1 MSFLRTLILL
11 SVVGV
16 AGTTFGQDYTL
27 RFGDSVGAV
36 GGEATI
42 AVILDTIPEALEVSG
57 WSLGVCHGPEVDI
70 VEVVDGGTTSS
81 LEPSFVNSQTSPGQ
95 GWAVGVVISLLGNVT
110 LPPGNGY
117 QVHLARYSLLEEG
130 TAPLDFCNTIGS
142 PPVETLVVDQFSGTF
157 PPNQISG
164 AIEIGLVPPI
174 DVCLTDATG
183 IPGDAVTFDVRADNP
198 VPFDGFAF
206 GIAAPADSFSFD
218 QITPG
223 QAIDDATGG
232 AGPDY
237 FFANL
242 APAGGEGATV
252 ACLLN
257 LSAPF
262 DEVPA
267 GIDQQLCV
275 IAGTIDE
282 NAAENST
289 IALTFTEALGT
300 PAVLPRLVSAGT
312 SITPILSNAEI
323 TVEEGI
329 TGTPFLRGDVSG
341 DGDVAL
347 ADAINLATYLF
358 GMGDEPGC
366 LVASD
371 VNDDGGAGIDDVIVL
386 LTYLFGGGAEP
397 PAPFPTCGED
407 LTPDD
412 QTCNVAPVCP

>member
-1 MSFLRTLILL
+1 MSIARALSFLIVL
-11 SVVGV
+11 SFSGIAV
-16 AGTTFGQDYTL
+16 GQDYTL

-42 AVILDTIPEALEVSG
+42 AVLLDTVPDTLEVSG

-70 VEVVDGGTTSS
+70 IEVTDGGTTLS
-81 LEPSFVNSQTSPGQ
+81 LQPGFLDSQVSPGS
-95 GWAVGVVISLLGNVT
+95 GWAVGVVISLFGDVT

-117 QVHLARYSLLEEG
+117 ALHLARYSLLQEG
-130 TAPLDFCNTIGS
+130 TAPLNFCDSIGS
-142 PPVETLVVDQFSGTF
+142 PPVATVIVDSASVTL
-157 PPNQISG
+157 PPTQVSG

-174 DVCLTDATG
+174 DVCLTGATG
-183 IPGDAVTFDVRADNP
+183 LPGDAVTFDIRADNP

-206 GIAAPADSFSFD
+206 GVAAPASSFTFD

-223 QAIDDATGG
+223 QAILDTTGG
-232 AGPDY
+232 LGPDY

-262 DEVPA
+262 DEVA
-267 GIDQQLCV
+267 VGTDQQICV
-275 IAGTIDE
+275 IEGTIDE
-282 NAAENST
+282 NAIENASFP
-289 IALTFTEALGT
+289 ITFSDTLGT

-312 SITPILSNAEI
+312 SITPVLSNELI
-323 TVEEGI
+323 SVEEGI
-329 TGTPFLRGDVSG
+329 NGTPFLRGDVVG
-341 DGDVAL
+341 DGDVSL
-347 ADAINLATYLF
+347 ADPIFLANYLF
-358 GMGDEPGC
+358 GMGEEPGC

-371 VNDDGGAGIDDVIVL
+371 VNDDGASGIDDVIVL

-397 PAPFPTCGED
+397 AAPFASCGED
-407 LTPDD
+407 PNPDD
-412 QTCNVAPVCP
+412 QSCDVAPTCP